1 MFQAYRLQTRILCH
15 ILRRSNDGGNEQT
28 LRRSIRNDYGHHR
41 SQDVLTNLVQ

>member
-28 LRRSIRNDYGHHR
+28 LRRSIRNGYDHR
-41 SQDVLTNLVQ
+41 QNQDVSTNQVQ